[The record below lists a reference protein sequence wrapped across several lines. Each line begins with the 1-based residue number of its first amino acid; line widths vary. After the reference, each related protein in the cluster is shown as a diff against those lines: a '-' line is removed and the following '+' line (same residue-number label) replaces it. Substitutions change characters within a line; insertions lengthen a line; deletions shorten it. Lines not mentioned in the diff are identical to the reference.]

1 MLPASAA
8 VCTTHGQLRA
18 GYLRHVTSRFQ
29 PDVNGSLKGPT
40 ILFRPKPGNG
50 ASPLAHEGNGASA
63 GQPENGA
70 KAGQHGNGA
79 KAGQPGNGAK
89 AHQPGNGS
97 NAGQPQNGVYSG
109 ASGNGSKAENGA
121 KADQPG
127 IGAKAESRS

>member
-1 MLPASAA
+1 VQHSVQL
-8 VCTTHGQLRA
+8 GQVRA

-50 ASPLAHEGNGASA
+50 ASPLAHEGNGAST
-63 GQPENGA
+63 GQP
-70 KAGQHGNGA
+70 GNGA

-109 ASGNGSKAENGA
+109 LSGNGWKAENGA

-127 IGAKAESRS
+127 IAAKAESSS